1 MLLIVA
7 GFLLLTAACILLVSR
22 ANIGRRVLI
31 QVTDEDRLSMVLANA
46 IVTSRSMPGLELTVI
61 VCGPGIVAL
70 RRNAPMRGEIDKL
83 ILLSPMPIEHPE
95 QLKAGSILYIASRDE
110 SLATTVRQQF
120 ALAPQPKQL
129 VLLDGSAHAQNI
141 FATTQA
147 QHLGDVIVQFITGK
161 PNL

>member
-70 RRNAPMRGEIDKL
+70 RRNAPMRGEIDNALRQGIRIIACEDSMHGMQLGRKD
-83 ILLSPMPIEHPE
+83 MHPG
-95 QLKAGSILYIASRDE
+95 LDYVLY
-110 SLATTVRQQF
+110 
-120 ALAPQPKQL
+120 ALAEIITRQL
-129 VLLDGSAHAQNI
+129 RGWVYIRS
-141 FATTQA
+141 
-147 QHLGDVIVQFITGK
+147 
-161 PNL
+161 